1 MEINDII
8 NAISVK
14 LHESF
19 GSGYKKYIDDIP
31 QGFKTPAFLIHFLN
45 LENISQ
51 MGGRWKVTTLFN
63 VQYFP
68 SNGRSDATNHT
79 LKIQQAL
86 KEITLLNGSLM
97 LGTGANSE
105 IVDGI
110 AHNFIRFNFFLQ
122 EVEQKTFMGS
132 LEQYTNG
139 ERVVSFGESDP
150 NKNRADG

>member
-19 GSGYKKYIDDIP
+19 GSGYKKHIDEIP
-31 QGFKTPAFLIHFLN
+31 QGFKTPAFLIQFLN
-45 LENISQ
+45 LENKRQI
-51 MGGRWKVTTLFN
+51 GKRWKVTTLFN

-68 SNGRSDATNHT
+68 YGGATDAANHT
-79 LKIQQAL
+79 LKVQQAL

-105 IVDGI
+105 IVDGV
-110 AHNFIRFNFFLQ
+110 AHNFVRFNFFLQ
-122 EVEQKTFMGS
+122 EVEEKVFMGS
-132 LEQYTNG
+132 LDHYLNK
-139 ERVVSFGESDP
+139 ERVVSVGEGHPGESG
-150 NKNRADG
+150 AS